1 MINLLEEKNKNEINV
16 EKLVDLESDVL
27 VRLGFDFNY

>member
-1 MINLLEEKNKNEINV
+1 MINLLEDKYKNEINV